1 NYTVKIHFMKN
12 KLSILSLLTGIL
24 IVAASIA
31 IVSCN
36 KKFDEPP
43 VYEPPV
49 ITPDLTIADLK
60 AMHTSGQFEQITVDK
75 TIGGVVIADDRSGQ
89 FYKTIV
95 IQDETG
101 GISVSLDAYD

>member
-1 NYTVKIHFMKN
+1 MKN
-12 KLSILSLLTGIL
+12 KLSVLSLVTGIL
-24 IVAASIA
+24 IITTSLL

-36 KKFDEPP
+36 KTFDEPP
-43 VYEPPV
+43 IYEPPV

-60 AMHTSGQFEQITVDK
+60 AMHTYGQFEQVTEDK

-101 GISVSLDAYD
+101 GISVSLDAYDLYTS